1 MAKKSIRRRKPG
13 SSPSRGRFSK
23 PFGRNSSPSHRSPS
37 HGAFTLIELLVVVA
51 VTAILAS
58 FLLPSLARA
67 KEKAWRV
74 NCVNNLRQIVIAYR
88 VFALD
93 RDGYFPWHTDPSE
106 GGTYGTA
113 AGEGWR
119 NGQAI
124 SNEIVKPRLLRCPSD
139 AATKPTAFDWSDHA
153 DGFANS
159 ANQNNALSYFTGLD
173 GYEQI
178 PVTLVAG
185 DRNITGSVS
194 AQCESVCPSPGVAAR
209 DLNKQINLVAWTNG
223 IHSFQGN
230 IALSD
235 ASVQKA
241 YAADLRLLA
250 EEALAAIMGG
260 SERAPNGALPD
271 NHILFQR

>member
-1 MAKKSIRRRKPG
+1 
-13 SSPSRGRFSK
+13 
-23 PFGRNSSPSHRSPS
+23 
-37 HGAFTLIELLVVVA
+37 VVITVI
-51 VTAILAS
+51 AILAS

-67 KEKAWRV
+67 KEQARRV

-113 AGEGWR
+113 AGQGWR
-119 NGQAI
+119 NGLAI

-139 AATKPTAFDWSDHA
+139 AATNPTAFNWSDHA

-178 PVTLVAG
+178 PVTLIAG
-185 DRNITGSVS
+185 DRNIAGSVS
-194 AQCESVCPSPGVAAR
+194 AHCESVCPKPGVAAR
-209 DLNKQINLVAWTNG
+209 DINKQINSVAWTNG
-223 IHSFQGN
+223 IHGFQGN
-230 IALSD
+230 IGLSD
-235 ASVQKA
+235 ASVAKVNT
-241 YAADLRLLA
+241 ADLRLLA
-250 EEALAAIMGG
+250 VDALAAIKAGP
-260 SERAPNGALPD
+260 ERAPNGAVPD
-271 NHILFQR
+271 NHILFPR